1 MRGAHQ
7 FEYCSA
13 NLPPNCIAT
22 KFHFSLSQLLTIFFE
37 QVRTM
42 VTREHFHASSIL
54 GYHTRGTRFLTFI
67 QTSGP
72 QSCILNTKKNME
84 LLVCSLEYH
93 NYMVTQAFFS
103 FEVLPLIKIC
113 SLSEEDPNKKFSL
126 KKCVNSS
133 CLEKTALSFSSVG
146 LQ

>member
-1 MRGAHQ
+1 
-7 FEYCSA
+7 
-13 NLPPNCIAT
+13 
-22 KFHFSLSQLLTIFFE
+22 
-37 QVRTM
+37 M
-42 VTREHFHASSIL
+42 VTREHFHASSIV

-72 QSCILNTKKNME
+72 QSWILNTKEILE

-113 SLSEEDPNKKFSL
+113 SLLEEDPNKKFSS
-126 KKCVNSS
+126 KKCSR
-133 CLEKTALSFSSVG
+133 
-146 LQ
+146 